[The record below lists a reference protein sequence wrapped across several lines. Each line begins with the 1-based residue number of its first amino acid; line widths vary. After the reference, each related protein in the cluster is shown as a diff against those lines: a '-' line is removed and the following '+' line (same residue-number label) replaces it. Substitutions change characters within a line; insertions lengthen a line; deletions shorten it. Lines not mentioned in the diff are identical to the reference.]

1 MLRARA
7 AVPAGR
13 REVHPVPGVRA
24 GFTPRSPR
32 PPGPVARGGGY
43 VPDVAA
49 ITDHAI
55 RVAGLGKTYRL
66 GATGERPSTAASA
79 AIQWLRSTGRAR
91 TTDFDA
97 LDDITFDV
105 PQGEALGIVGR
116 NGAGKSTLL
125 KILTRVT
132 APSRGR
138 IELDG
143 RIGSLLEVGTGFHPE
158 LTGRENIYLNG
169 AILGM
174 TRKEIRRRYDEIVD
188 FSGIEKFLATP
199 VKRYSSGMY
208 VRLAF
213 SVAAHLD
220 TEILAIDEVLA
231 VGDAEF
237 QRRSIA
243 KMREAAQGGRTVL
256 YVSHQLQTVQALC
269 SSAILLDR
277 GRLRY
282 AGTVEGTLQAYR
294 ESFESFAA
302 AQSDPDR
309 RPGTGDVRFSSVQM
323 EDEFL
328 RSSQDVVV
336 DFEVP
341 PSKDLVGTYFVS
353 AHVNNDQGAVI
364 AQCDS
369 RLVGRWFDPDQ
380 HQKGRLVIRDLWL
393 KPGQYT
399 VDLYACQ
406 SGVLDAWEGAWRFEV
421 LPDLPYPEYAESS
434 STDKGLVFADFHYEG
449 A

>member
-1 MLRARA
+1 MQ
-7 AVPAGR
+7 
-13 REVHPVPGVRA
+13 
-24 GFTPRSPR
+24 
-32 PPGPVARGGGY
+32 
-43 VPDVAA
+43 A
-49 ITDHAI
+49 ITEPAI

-66 GATGERPSTAASA
+66 GAFGERPSTAAAA
-79 AIQWLRSTGRAR
+79 AIQWVRSTGKQKY
-91 TTDFDA
+91 TLFDA
-97 LDDITFDV
+97 LDDVSFEV

-132 APSRGR
+132 APTRGR
-138 IELDG
+138 IELNG
-143 RIGSLLEVGTGFHPE
+143 RVGSLLEVGTGFHPE
-158 LTGRENIYLNG
+158 LTGKENIFLNG

-174 TRKEIRRRYDEIVD
+174 TRKEITKRYDEIVA

-237 QRRSIA
+237 QRRSIQ

-269 SSAILLDR
+269 TSAVLLDR
-277 GRLRY
+277 GTLTY
-282 AGTVEGTLQAYR
+282 SGTVEGTLQAYR
-294 ESFESFAA
+294 DSFESFAA
-302 AQSDPDR
+302 AQSDPAK
-309 RPGTGDVRFSSVQM
+309 RPGNGNLRLSSVRM
-323 EDEFL
+323 EDEFVK
-328 RSSQDVVV
+328 SSQDVVV
-336 DFEVP
+336 DFEAP
-341 PSKDLVGTYFVS
+341 ASKDLIGTYFVS
-353 AHVNNDQGAVI
+353 MHINNDQGTVI

-369 RLVGRWFDPDQ
+369 RLVGKWFDPERP
-380 HQKGRLVIRDLWL
+380 QKGRLVVRDLWL

-399 VDLYACQ
+399 VDVYACQ
-406 SGVLDAWEGAWRFEV
+406 AGVLDAWEGAWRFEV
-421 LPDLPYPEYAESS
+421 LPDLPYPEFTESS
-434 STDKGLVFADFHYEG
+434 GTEKGMVFVNFDYEG
-449 A
+449 G

>member
-1 MLRARA
+1 MQATSD
-7 AVPAGR
+7 P
-13 REVHPVPGVRA
+13 
-24 GFTPRSPR
+24 
-32 PPGPVARGGGY
+32 
-43 VPDVAA
+43 
-49 ITDHAI
+49 AI

-66 GATGERPSTAASA
+66 GAFGERPSTAAAA
-79 AIQWLRSTGRAR
+79 AIQWVRSTGKQKY
-91 TTDFDA
+91 TLFDA
-97 LDDITFDV
+97 LDDVSFEV

-138 IELDG
+138 IELNG
-143 RIGSLLEVGTGFHPE
+143 RVGSLLEVGTGFHPE
-158 LTGRENIYLNG
+158 LTGKENIYLNG

-174 TRKEIRRRYDEIVD
+174 TRKEINRRYDEIVA

-237 QRRSIA
+237 QRRSIQ
-243 KMREAAQGGRTVL
+243 KMREAAAGGRTVL

-269 SSAILLDR
+269 TSAVLLDR
-277 GRLRY
+277 GTLTY
-282 AGTVEGTLQAYR
+282 SGSVEGTLQAYR
-294 ESFESFAA
+294 DSFESFAA
-302 AQSDPDR
+302 AQSDPAK
-309 RPGTGDVRFSSVQM
+309 RPGSGDLRLSSVRM
-323 EDEFL
+323 DDEFVK
-328 RSSQDVVV
+328 SSQDLVVE
-336 DFEVP
+336 FEAP
-341 PSKDLVGTYFVS
+341 PSKHLVGTYFVS
-353 AHVNNDQGAVI
+353 MHVNNDQGTVI

-369 RLVGRWFDPDQ
+369 RLVGRWFDPEQ
-380 HQKGRLVIRDLWL
+380 HQKGRLVVRDLWL
-393 KPGQYT
+393 KPGRYT
-399 VDLYACQ
+399 VDVYACQ
-406 SGVLDAWEGAWRFEV
+406 SGVLDAWEGAWQFEV
-421 LPDLPYPEYAESS
+421 LPDLPYPEFTESS
-434 STDKGLVFADFHYEG
+434 GTDKGVVFADFDYEG

>member
-1 MLRARA
+1 VQATTE
-7 AVPAGR
+7 P
-13 REVHPVPGVRA
+13 
-24 GFTPRSPR
+24 
-32 PPGPVARGGGY
+32 
-43 VPDVAA
+43 
-49 ITDHAI
+49 AI

-66 GATGERPSTAASA
+66 GAFGERPSTAASA
-79 AIQWLRSTGRAR
+79 AIQWIRSTGKQKY
-91 TTDFDA
+91 TLFDA
-97 LDDITFDV
+97 LDDVSFEV

-132 APSRGR
+132 APTRGR
-138 IELDG
+138 IELTG
-143 RIGSLLEVGTGFHPE
+143 RVGSLLEVGTGFHPE
-158 LTGRENIYLNG
+158 LTGKENIFLNG

-174 TRKEIRRRYDEIVD
+174 TRKEITKRYDEIVA

-237 QRRSIA
+237 QRRSIQ

-269 SSAILLDR
+269 TSAVLLDR
-277 GRLRY
+277 GTLKY
-282 AGTVEGTLQAYR
+282 SGTVEGTLQAYR
-294 ESFESFAA
+294 DSFESFAA
-302 AQSDPDR
+302 AQSDPKK
-309 RPGTGDVRFSSVQM
+309 RPGNGKVRLSSVHM
-323 EDEFL
+323 EDEFVK
-328 RSSQDVVV
+328 SSQDIVV
-336 DFEVP
+336 DFEAP
-341 PSKDLVGTYFVS
+341 ASKKLVGTYFVS
-353 AHVNNDQGAVI
+353 MHINNDQGTVI

-369 RLVGRWFDPDQ
+369 RLVGKWFDPEQ
-380 HQKGRLVIRDLWL
+380 PQKGRLVVRDLWL

-399 VDLYACQ
+399 VDVYACQ
-406 SGVLDAWEGAWRFEV
+406 AGVLDAWEGAWRFEV
-421 LPDLPYPEYAESS
+421 LPDLPYPEFTEAS
-434 STDKGLVFADFHYEG
+434 STEKGMVFVNFEYEG

>member
-1 MLRARA
+1 MQATTE
-7 AVPAGR
+7 P
-13 REVHPVPGVRA
+13 
-24 GFTPRSPR
+24 
-32 PPGPVARGGGY
+32 
-43 VPDVAA
+43 
-49 ITDHAI
+49 AI

-66 GATGERPSTAASA
+66 GAFGERPSTAASA
-79 AIQWLRSTGRAR
+79 AIQWIRSTGKQKY
-91 TTDFDA
+91 TLFDA
-97 LDDITFDV
+97 LDDVSFEV

-132 APSRGR
+132 APTRGR
-138 IELDG
+138 IELTG
-143 RIGSLLEVGTGFHPE
+143 RVGSLLEVGTGFHPE
-158 LTGRENIYLNG
+158 LTGKENIFLNG

-174 TRKEIRRRYDEIVD
+174 TRKEITKRYDEIVA

-237 QRRSIA
+237 QRRSIQ

-269 SSAILLDR
+269 TSAVLLDR
-277 GRLRY
+277 GTLKY
-282 AGTVEGTLQAYR
+282 SGTVEGTLQAYR
-294 ESFESFAA
+294 DSFESFAA
-302 AQSDPDR
+302 AQSDPKK
-309 RPGTGDVRFSSVQM
+309 RPGNGKVRLSSVHM
-323 EDEFL
+323 EDEFVK
-328 RSSQDVVV
+328 SSQDIVV
-336 DFEVP
+336 DFEAP
-341 PSKDLVGTYFVS
+341 ASKKLVGTYFVS
-353 AHVNNDQGAVI
+353 MHINNDQGTVI

-369 RLVGRWFDPDQ
+369 RLVGKWFDPEQ
-380 HQKGRLVIRDLWL
+380 PQKGRLVVRDLWL

-399 VDLYACQ
+399 VDVYACQ
-406 SGVLDAWEGAWRFEV
+406 AGVLDAWEGAWRFEV
-421 LPDLPYPEYAESS
+421 LPDLPYPEFTEAS
-434 STDKGLVFADFHYEG
+434 STEKGMVFVNFEYEG

>member
-1 MLRARA
+1 MQATTE
-7 AVPAGR
+7 P
-13 REVHPVPGVRA
+13 
-24 GFTPRSPR
+24 
-32 PPGPVARGGGY
+32 
-43 VPDVAA
+43 
-49 ITDHAI
+49 AI

-66 GATGERPSTAASA
+66 GAFGERPSTAAAA
-79 AIQWLRSTGRAR
+79 AIQWVRSTGKQKY
-91 TTDFDA
+91 TLFDA
-97 LDDITFDV
+97 LDDVSFEV

-132 APSRGR
+132 APTRGR
-138 IELDG
+138 IELTG
-143 RIGSLLEVGTGFHPE
+143 RVGSLLEVGTGFHPE
-158 LTGRENIYLNG
+158 LTGKENIFLNG

-174 TRKEIRRRYDEIVD
+174 TRKEITKRYDEIVA

-237 QRRSIA
+237 QRRSIQ

-269 SSAILLDR
+269 TSAVLLDR
-277 GRLRY
+277 GTLTY
-282 AGTVEGTLQAYR
+282 SGTVEGTLQAYR
-294 ESFESFAA
+294 DSFESFAA
-302 AQSDPDR
+302 AQSDPTK
-309 RPGTGDVRFSSVQM
+309 RPGNGNLRLSSVRM
-323 EDEFL
+323 DDEFVK
-328 RSSQDVVV
+328 SSQDIVV
-336 DFEVP
+336 DFEAP
-341 PSKDLVGTYFVS
+341 ASKDLIGTYFVS
-353 AHVNNDQGAVI
+353 MHINNDQGTVI

-369 RLVGRWFDPDQ
+369 RLVGRWFDPEQ
-380 HQKGRLVIRDLWL
+380 PQKGRLVVRDLWL

-399 VDLYACQ
+399 VDVYACQ
-406 SGVLDAWEGAWRFEV
+406 AGVLDAWEGAWRFEV
-421 LPDLPYPEYAESS
+421 LPDLPYPEFTESS
-434 STDKGLVFADFHYEG
+434 GTEKGMVFVNFDYEG
-449 A
+449 G

>member
-1 MLRARA
+1 MQATTE
-7 AVPAGR
+7 P
-13 REVHPVPGVRA
+13 
-24 GFTPRSPR
+24 
-32 PPGPVARGGGY
+32 
-43 VPDVAA
+43 
-49 ITDHAI
+49 AI

-66 GATGERPSTAASA
+66 GAFGERPSTAAAA
-79 AIQWLRSTGRAR
+79 AIQWVRSTGKQKY
-91 TTDFDA
+91 TLFDA
-97 LDDITFDV
+97 LDDVSFEV

-132 APSRGR
+132 APTRGR
-138 IELDG
+138 IELNG
-143 RIGSLLEVGTGFHPE
+143 RVGSLLEVGTGFHPE
-158 LTGRENIYLNG
+158 LTGKENIYLNG

-174 TRKEIRRRYDEIVD
+174 TRKEITRRYDEIVA

-237 QRRSIA
+237 QRRSIQ

-269 SSAILLDR
+269 TSAVLLDR
-277 GRLRY
+277 GTLTY
-282 AGTVEGTLQAYR
+282 SGTVEGTLQAYR
-294 ESFESFAA
+294 DSFESFAA
-302 AQSDPDR
+302 AQSDPAK
-309 RPGTGDVRFSSVQM
+309 RPGNGNLRLSSVRM
-323 EDEFL
+323 EDEFVK
-328 RSSQDVVV
+328 SSQDIVV
-336 DFEVP
+336 DFEAP
-341 PSKDLVGTYFVS
+341 ASKDLIGTYFVS
-353 AHVNNDQGAVI
+353 MHINNDQGTVI

-369 RLVGRWFDPDQ
+369 RLVGRWFDPEKP
-380 HQKGRLVIRDLWL
+380 QKGRLVVRDLWL

-399 VDLYACQ
+399 VDVYACQ
-406 SGVLDAWEGAWRFEV
+406 AGVLDAWEGAWRFEV
-421 LPDLPYPEYAESS
+421 LPDLPYPEFTESS
-434 STDKGLVFADFHYEG
+434 GTEKGMVFVNFDYEG
-449 A
+449 G